1 MKKIYS
7 IALIAAAVLALPA
20 AASANDF
27 TGARVGV
34 VAGASGSTA
43 GFNQFTFGVNGG
55 YDLAIS
61 KNIRVGATVEYVDS
75 ESLKKTRS
83 GRNGEVSVVARVG
96 YKVSDNVLA
105 YGLVGYS
112 ALLKQS
118 ENTSVKK
125 DRNGNRY
132 GVGVEYAVGN
142 NVYTGVEYRYS
153 DYERGTDRNGNALL
167 FSGDENH
174 AVMAT
179 VGYRF

>member
-7 IALIAAAVLALPA
+7 IALIAAAALALPA

-27 TGARVGV
+27 TGPRVGV
-34 VAGASGSTA
+34 VAGASGDNA
-43 GFNQFTFGVNGG
+43 GFNQFTYGVNGG
-55 YDLAIS
+55 YDLAVS

-75 ESLKKTRS
+75 EALKGNIS
-83 GRNGEVSVVARVG
+83 GRNAEVSVVGRVG

-112 ALLKQS
+112 ALLKQN
-118 ENTSVKK
+118 ENNTVKK

-132 GVGVEYAVGN
+132 GAGIEYAVGK

-153 DYERGTDRNGNALL
+153 DYARGTDRKGNTLL
-167 FSGDENH
+167 FSEDENH
-174 AVMAT
+174 AVMVT